1 MTRAEMHT
9 EFKLLMD
16 KSGEGGSPSFL
27 ASEIDSFLN
36 IAQEKFISKR
46 AFGNNPRRTSFEEN
60 QKRRDDLRNLI
71 SNEAITSFVTDLT
84 ASKPNGVFALLP
96 NDYRH
101 SINEEAT
108 IYTGDNSTAT
118 RRVSVKPI
126 THDRYNKSINDPFN
140 KPDKDTVYRLDFGL
154 LATDEVVE
162 TEEGEETNSVTNSY
176 FELICGD
183 GQTVSSYI
191 LRYIKTPTKIA
202 QNSACILATHTHK
215 ELVKMAVVDALEN
228 VEQPRYQSSKIELNE
243 IE

>member
-126 THDRYNKSINDPFN
+126 THDRYNKIINDPFN
-140 KPDKDTVYRLDFGL
+140 KPD
-154 LATDEVVE
+154 
-162 TEEGEETNSVTNSY
+162 
-176 FELICGD
+176 
-183 GQTVSSYI
+183 
-191 LRYIKTPTKIA
+191 IKTPTKIA